1 MISGEQV
8 HETLVDLGIDHV
20 VWLPDSALGPWETAL
35 AGSRRLKLVRVCRE
49 AEAWLIAAGLQIGG
63 RRPLVVMQTTG
74 LYDSGDALRNV
85 FYDMEV
91 PLFALIG
98 HRSYLLK
105 DSTDSA
111 KRFAEPILQAWGLDA
126 RLIERPDQWPLLTE
140 HYRACTAAG
149 RPGAVLLAEGA
160 M

>member
-8 HETLVDLGIDHV
+8 HQTLVDLDIDHV
-20 VWLPDSALGPWETAL
+20 VWVPDSALGPWESAL
-35 AGSRRLKLVRVCRE
+35 AGSKKLRLVRVCRE
-49 AEAWLIAAGLQIGG
+49 AEAWQIAAGLQIGG
-63 RRPLVVMQTTG
+63 RHPLVVMQTTG

-111 KRFAEPILQAWGLDA
+111 KRFAEPLLDAWGLDFC
-126 RLIERPDQWPLLTE
+126 LIERAEQWPLLAE
-140 HYRACTAAG
+140 HYQACRTAGKAG
-149 RPGAVLLAEGA
+149 VVLLAEGA

>member
-1 MISGEQV
+1 MISGDLV
-8 HETLVDLGIDHV
+8 HQTFVDLGIDHV
-20 VWLPDSALGPWETAL
+20 VWLPDSALGPWEQAL
-35 AGSRRLKLVRVCRE
+35 AGSNRLRLVRVCRE
-49 AEAWLIAAGLQIGG
+49 AEAWQIAAGLLIGG
-63 RRPLVVMQTTG
+63 RSPIVVMQTTG

-111 KRFAEPILQAWGLDA
+111 KRFAAPVLDA
-126 RLIERPDQWPLLTE
+126 WQLEHRLIERPEQWPLLAE
-140 HYRACTAAG
+140 HYRACRAAEKS
-149 RPGAVLLAEGA
+149 GAVLLAEGA

>member
-1 MISGEQV
+1 MIPGEQV
-8 HETLVDLGIDHV
+8 HETLVDLGVDHV
-20 VWLPDSALGPWETAL
+20 VWLPDSALGPWESAL
-35 AGSRRLKLVRVCRE
+35 ANSRQLKLVRVCRE
-49 AEAWLIAAGLQIGG
+49 AEAWQIAAGLAIGG
-63 RRPLVVMQTTG
+63 RRPIVVMQTTG

-105 DSTDSA
+105 ESTDSA
-111 KRFAEPILQAWGLDA
+111 KRFAEPLLQTWGLEY
-126 RLIERPDQWPLLTE
+126 RLIERPDQWPLLAE
-140 HYRACTAAG
+140 HYRACAAAG